1 MVALMI
7 LSILA
12 AMPTVGASEAGNI
25 PLTRDEIAQEKYDVG
40 GFEGLSTET
49 KREVE
54 EIYDRQPFADGV
66 SVEDIDTRNELAQS
80 EYDHDFRNLSDS
92 TKEEIE
98 GEYDAQFAD
107 SDRTKNVTRD
117 EIAQEKYGENF
128 ADLSNETTREVEE
141 IWDRQPFVSFS
152 GEQDPAKIHTRD
164 EIAQSKYG
172 YDFENLS
179 ILTQLE
185 VEDLYDQQFPISR
198 VKQPDDGEGPDDG
211 VEEPEVAN
219 FQITGLN
226 APDVEQGD
234 TANVTASIENT
245 GDAAG
250 TQTISLMVEN
260 ESVMMSSEEALD
272 AGESKDVMFNVGTS
286 NLSPGTYNVTTTTA
300 NDTATT
306 TLTVTEDDGNDT
318 GNATFEVTSVNAPDT
333 EQGNTANVTATIE
346 NAGNAPGTQ
355 NVSLVVE
362 GENISTGTGA
372 VDIVFVV
379 DESGSMEDDID
390 TVRNQ
395 LQMFSQNLESENVNA
410 QYAVVTLAD
419 QVVVQQNF
427 TSNVSAT
434 NQTLDELEIGGATEY
449 NYDAIQTANDLDGR
463 ESAKRVLIDLTDED
477 SDTQS
482 GTPSQQALSNQLNAT
497 NTTYI
502 AVTPNATELG
512 PLSQPELQ
520 KRPLANMTASG
531 QWYDLLQDD
540 FGERFRTDIAQ
551 TVIDVTKENAKT
563 VSLDAGDSTQVTF
576 QTNTSD
582 LPPSTY
588 NVTVSTEDDSGS
600 TTLTVTS

>member
-1 MVALMI
+1 M
-7 LSILA
+7 
-12 AMPTVGASEAGNI
+12 
-25 PLTRDEIAQEKYDVG
+25 
-40 GFEGLSTET
+40 
-49 KREVE
+49 E

-250 TQTISLMVEN
+250 TQTISLMVED